1 MFHFRDISKKK
12 SVSGYRSRR
21 KRSTVRIEWKYAM
34 DRIQIAIS
42 TLLIEYG
49 LWILIKS
56 RKSAVDTTNVS
67 SSLVPGARD
76 SVIRACEIKIFD
88 VEQKDEI
95 LFLHQRR
102 SGQRF
107 KGWYP
112 RNLFTFSFF
121 SFRHLVLNHTDVGV
135 SSSVCSRVFSFY
147 SILRLLIHQKLIVER
162 WYWEQW
168 GHSNVHCIVSHGITQ
183 QLLYVQL
190 KNVIVKWHRSKQRI
204 LYES

>member
-1 MFHFRDISKKK
+1 M
-12 SVSGYRSRR
+12 Y
-21 KRSTVRIEWKYAM
+21 
-34 DRIQIAIS
+34 RIQISIP
-42 TLLIEYG
+42 TLLIEYE

-67 SSLVPGARD
+67 SSLVPRARD

-88 VEQKDEI
+88 VEQEDEI

-102 SGQRF
+102 SGRRLGFKLRF
-107 KGWYP
+107 KGSYP

-121 SFRHLVLNHTDVGV
+121 SFRYFVLNHTDVGV
-135 SSSVCSRVFSFY
+135 SSSVYSRVFSFY

-162 WYWEQW
+162 CYWEQW
-168 GHSNVHCIVSHGITQ
+168 GHSNVYCIVSHGIAQ

-190 KNVIVKWHRSKQRI
+190 KNVIVKWHRSKRRI

>member
-1 MFHFRDISKKK
+1 M
-12 SVSGYRSRR
+12 Y
-21 KRSTVRIEWKYAM
+21 
-34 DRIQIAIS
+34 RIQISIP
-42 TLLIEYG
+42 TLLIEYE
-49 LWILIKS
+49 LWILINS

-67 SSLVPGARD
+67 SSLVPRARD

-88 VEQKDEI
+88 VEQEDEI

-102 SGQRF
+102 SGRRLGFKLRF
-107 KGWYP
+107 KGSYP

-121 SFRHLVLNHTDVGV
+121 SFRHFVLNHTDVGV
-135 SSSVCSRVFSFY
+135 SSSVYSRVFSFY

-162 WYWEQW
+162 CYWEQW
-168 GHSNVHCIVSHGITQ
+168 GHSNVYCIVSHGIAQ

>member
-1 MFHFRDISKKK
+1 
-12 SVSGYRSRR
+12 
-21 KRSTVRIEWKYAM
+21 M

-42 TLLIEYG
+42 TLLIEYE

-67 SSLVPGARD
+67 SSLVPRARD
-76 SVIRACEIKIFD
+76 SVIRACKIKIFD
-88 VEQKDEI
+88 VEQEDEI

-102 SGQRF
+102 SGQRLRFKFRF

-121 SFRHLVLNHTDVGV
+121 SFRHFALNHTDVGV
-135 SSSVCSRVFSFY
+135 SSSVYSGVFSFY
-147 SILRLLIHQKLIVER
+147 SILRLLIHQKLTVER

-168 GHSNVHCIVSHGITQ
+168 GHSNVHCIVSYRIAQ
-183 QLLYVQL
+183 ELLYVQL
-190 KNVIVKWHRSKQRI
+190 KIVIVKWHRSK
-204 LYES
+204 